1 VTGLPSGATASWT
14 ANPVTAPGSST
25 LRVRTTT
32 STVRGTFTLRVTG
45 KNGTLTRQATVT
57 LIVR

>member
-1 VTGLPSGATASWT
+1 
-14 ANPVTAPGSST
+14 
-25 LRVRTTT
+25 VRTTT

-45 KNGTLTRQATVT
+45 KNATLTHQATVT